1 MKIIQF
7 DTRNIR
13 TAEEAAT
20 VLRVTILNSLNSK
33 LVLLHDFLNDFNKI
47 LDSEITNLHPKLKM
61 EIIEKARTIAEEIDE
76 LGEKYLKKTD
86 LATDLAL
93 IIVLLTATVLTI
105 EVANER
111 LGKFIEEELG
121 KLGGV
126 KGEGYEQR

>member
-13 TAEEAAT
+13 TPEEAAT

-33 LVLLHDFLNDFNKI
+33 LVLLHDFLNDFNRI
-47 LDSEITNLHPKLKM
+47 FNSEITNLHPKLKM

-93 IIVLLTATVLTI
+93 IQVLLTATVLTI

-111 LGKFIEEELG
+111 LGKFIEEELSRI
-121 KLGGV
+121 GGIV
-126 KGEGYEQR
+126 KD

>member
-33 LVLLHDFLNDFNKI
+33 LVLLHDFLNDFNRI
-47 LDSEITNLHPKLKM
+47 FDSEITNLHPKLKM

-105 EVANER
+105 ETVNER
-111 LGKFIEEELG
+111 LGKFIEEELSRI
-121 KLGGV
+121 GGIV
-126 KGEGYEQR
+126 KD